1 MNPIDVFCEYCGSKP
16 TEKCRSY
23 RRGLGVEVPYFHKV
37 RIYMATSPLEQS
49 IRRTQARRAIER
61 RRLDIEY

>member
-1 MNPIDVFCEYCGSKP
+1 MNPINVYCEYCGSKP
-16 TEKCRSY
+16 TEKC
-23 RRGLGVEVPYFHKV
+23 

-49 IRRTQARRAIER
+49 IRRTEARRAIER